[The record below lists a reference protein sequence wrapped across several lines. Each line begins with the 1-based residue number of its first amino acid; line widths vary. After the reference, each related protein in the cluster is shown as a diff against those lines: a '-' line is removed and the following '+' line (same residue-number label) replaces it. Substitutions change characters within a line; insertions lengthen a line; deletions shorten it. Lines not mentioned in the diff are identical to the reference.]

1 MAETVHEYID
11 EEKVNARIAELGRQ
25 ISEDFHGESLYVICV
40 LKGAV
45 YFACELTKRISVPVR
60 LDFMSASSYGD
71 STVSSGEVKITRDVE
86 EELEGRN
93 VLVVEDIVDTGRTLK
108 ALMGYIESKKP
119 KRLKL
124 CALLDKPERRVVDI
138 SADYT
143 GFEVP
148 DEFIVG
154 YGLDYAQ
161 KYRNL
166 PYIATLE
173 IKEDTDL

>member
-1 MAETVHEYID
+1 MTEIVHEYID
-11 EEKVNARIAELGRQ
+11 EKKVNARIAELAAQ
-25 ISEDFHGESLYVICV
+25 VSADFDGESLCVICV

-45 YFACELTKRISVPVR
+45 YFACELTKRITVPVI

-71 STVSSGEVKITRDVE
+71 ETVSSGKVKIKMDISE
-86 EELEGRN
+86 NLEGRN

-108 ALMGYIESKKP
+108 ALMEYIGSKNP
-119 KRLKL
+119 KILKL
-124 CALLDKPERRVVDI
+124 CALLDKPERREVDI

-173 IKEDTDL
+173 MKED